1 MVNVRVW
8 SDFVWPWCYVGLGEA
23 EKLRK
28 EYDVHF
34 DWRPFLLRPDTPPQ
48 GSPVPEYVQ
57 KRWKDPDDPL
67 KKRAA
72 ALGLKMVPRQII
84 PSTRRAHEA
93 AEFAREQG
101 RKGPMHAALLRRY
114 WSEGQDLWS
123 LETLRGAA
131 VEAGLEPDGLQK
143 AIEEGRYRP
152 AVEEALRE
160 AQEAGIDAR
169 PTVLFD
175 DPVAA
180 QRAHEDPRLQT

>member
-1 MVNVRVW
+1 M
-8 SDFVWPWCYVGLGEA
+8 
-23 EKLRK
+23 
-28 EYDVHF
+28 
-34 DWRPFLLRPDTPPQ
+34 RPDTPPQ

-101 RKGPMHAALLRRY
+101 RLDPMHAALLRRY

-131 VEAGLEPDGLQK
+131 VEAGLDPDELQK

-160 AQEAGIDAR
+160 AQETGIHAV
-169 PTVLFD
+169 PTFLFD
-175 DPVAA
+175 GQLAIQGA
-180 QRAHEDPRLQT
+180 QEYPIFKLAMDRLGAKPRQ

>member
-1 MVNVRVW
+1 M
-8 SDFVWPWCYVGLGEA
+8 
-23 EKLRK
+23 
-28 EYDVHF
+28 
-34 DWRPFLLRPDTPPQ
+34 RPDTPPQ

-101 RKGPMHAALLRRY
+101 RLDPMHAALLRRY

-131 VEAGLEPDGLQK
+131 VEAGLDPDELQK

-160 AQEAGIDAR
+160 AQETGIHAV
-169 PTVLFD
+169 PTFVFD
-175 DPVAA
+175 DRFAVQGAQEYPVFKLAMDRLGA
-180 QRAHEDPRLQT
+180 KPRK

>member
-8 SDFVWPWCYVGLGEA
+8 SDFVWPWCYVGRGEA

-93 AEFAREQG
+93 AAFSREQG
-101 RKGPMHAALLRRY
+101 RPYPMHAPLLRR
-114 WSEGQDLWS
+114 S
-123 LETLRGAA
+123 
-131 VEAGLEPDGLQK
+131 
-143 AIEEGRYRP
+143 
-152 AVEEALRE
+152 LRE
-160 AQEAGIDAR
+160 GH
-169 PTVLFD
+169 
-175 DPVAA
+175 DPSSLATPRAA
-180 QRAHEDPRLQT
+180 APEP